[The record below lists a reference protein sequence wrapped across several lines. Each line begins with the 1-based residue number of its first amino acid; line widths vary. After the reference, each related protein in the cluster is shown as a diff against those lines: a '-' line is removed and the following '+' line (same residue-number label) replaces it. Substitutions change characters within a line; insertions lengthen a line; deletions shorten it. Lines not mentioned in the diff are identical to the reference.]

1 MKAELFF
8 TGIVDHDHRSGVHS
22 WVLFDSN
29 SGNKLAEGSGR
40 CIYCNNE
47 KIEYHALIQ
56 GTLKMN
62 FLN

>member
-8 TGIVDHDHRSGVHS
+8 AAITERHGSGIYS
-22 WVLFDSN
+22 WVIFDN

-40 CIYCNNE
+40 SSYYNKE

>member
-8 TGIVDHDHRSGVHS
+8 AGIAELQSGVYS
-22 WVLFDSN
+22 WVLFDS

-40 CIYCNNE
+40 SSYCNKE

-56 GTLKMN
+56 GTLK
-62 FLN
+62 